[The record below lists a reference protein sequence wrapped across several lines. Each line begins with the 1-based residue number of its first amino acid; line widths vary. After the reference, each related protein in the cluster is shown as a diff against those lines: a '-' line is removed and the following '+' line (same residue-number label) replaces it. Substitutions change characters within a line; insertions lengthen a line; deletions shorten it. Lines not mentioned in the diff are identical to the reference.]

1 MEGPTGLPIQP
12 YVPAR
17 LFTVDEA
24 DALLPRLREI
34 FDRIDPKLAR
44 LKELEDL
51 LEDAESYWG
60 SKGDSM
66 PPEEREAYDRLVE
79 ERDETRA
86 LLDEDVREIGAM
98 GCELKD
104 VHSGLVDFPGN
115 VEETLAYLCWQ
126 RGEPKV
132 ANWHPL
138 EGGFAGRKPLRMG
151 PEAER

>member
-1 MEGPTGLPIQP
+1 MEGPMDLRIQP

-17 LFTVDEA
+17 LFTVHEA
-24 DALLPRLREI
+24 DALVPRLAEI
-34 FDRIDPKLAR
+34 FNRMDPKLVR

-60 SKGDSM
+60 SKGETM
-66 PPEEREAYDRLVE
+66 PPEEREGYERLIE

-86 LLDEDVREIGAM
+86 LLDEDIQEISTL

-104 VHSGLVDFPGN
+104 LHSGLVDFPAPVDN
-115 VEETLAYLCWQ
+115 TLAYLCWQ
-126 RGEPKV
+126 RGERKI

-138 EGGFAGRKPLRMG
+138 EGGFAGRRPLRMG
-151 PEAER
+151 PQAER

>member
-1 MEGPTGLPIQP
+1 MEGPVDLRIQP

-24 DALLPRLREI
+24 DALVPRLAEI
-34 FDRIDPKLAR
+34 FDRMDPKLVR
-44 LKELEDL
+44 LKELQDL

-60 SKGDSM
+60 SKGDTM
-66 PPEEREAYDRLVE
+66 PPEEREAHDRLTE

-86 LLDEDVREIGAM
+86 LLDEDIHEITAM

-104 VHSGLVDFPGN
+104 VHSGLIDFPAN
-115 VEETLAYLCWQ
+115 VEGTLAYLCWQ
-126 RGEPKV
+126 RGERKV
-132 ANWHPL
+132 SDWHTL
-138 EGGFAGRKPLRMG
+138 EGGFAGRRPLRKG